1 MVILLGRNSKA
12 ENKTCKQ
19 TTRETSPC
27 GALNAS
33 LVLLVYLFLGLK
45 RIFLKKFKLN
55 FDSF

>member
-45 RIFLKKFKLN
+45 RIFFLN
-55 FDSF
+55 LS